1 MIGRYK
7 LDYSQIKVE
16 DVPKLSKHHQQQY
29 DIWAKAQERKKQIRN
44 NNVHGF
50 EECFAESCNVYSG
63 GSKI

>member
-44 NNVHGF
+44 NNIHGF
-50 EECFAESCNVYSG
+50 GEYLAESCNVYSNG
-63 GSKI
+63 HKI

>member
-1 MIGRYK
+1 MIGRHR

-63 GSKI
+63 GNKI

>member
-1 MIGRYK
+1 MIGRHR

>member
-44 NNVHGF
+44 NNVYGF